1 MGNNL
6 EVLNEWNES
15 LNSYKKLTF
24 EEAKQ
29 MYISANNSNNKIE
42 IINEIIMGTLYVVA
56 NFMAKNGFI
65 YLNSPSYD
73 MNDVISVCNEIWIKM
88 INAGKILNVISFN
101 DMFDGDFF
109 NNLNDNLGIEKIVIP
124 DNTVLN
130 ADIFIDLLMYYIKL
144 KETNTF
150 ITDSMII
157 EYMENNNRYDSI
169 LIKLYFFGNNLDFIN
184 LFEAIIKSFEL
195 DNNDLNITKTKLDK
209 IKYILISNGLE
220 YLRYD
225 INKIYVTDTTELYI
239 DDYCKKQV
247 LEIVLNSD
255 IGDTR
260 KEILI
265 QRYGL
270 LDGRRRTLEEVARYF
285 GVTRAC
291 IREKEAKALRLL
303 RHPSRSKKLKALM

>member
-6 EVLNEWNES
+6 EVLNEWNET

-29 MYISANNSNNKIE
+29 MYIRANNSNNKIE

-56 NFMAKNGFI
+56 NFIAKNGFI

-88 INAGKILNVISFN
+88 INAGKILNVCSFN

-109 NNLNDNLGIEKIVIP
+109 NKLNDNLGVEKIVIP

-144 KETNTF
+144 KEHNSF

-169 LIKLYFFGNNLDFIN
+169 LIKLYFFGNKLDFIN

-195 DNNDLNITKTKLDK
+195 DDGNLNIAKTKLDK

-270 LDGRRRTLEEVARYF
+270 LDGRRRTLEEVASYF

>member
-24 EEAKQ
+24 EDAKQ

-56 NFMAKNGFI
+56 NFIAKNGFI

-88 INAGKILNVISFN
+88 INAGKILNVCSFN

-109 NNLNDNLGIEKIVIP
+109 NKLNDNLGVEKIVIP

-144 KETNTF
+144 KEHNSF

-169 LIKLYFFGNNLDFIN
+169 LIKLYFFGNKLDFIN
-184 LFEAIIKSFEL
+184 FFEAIIKSFEL

-270 LDGRRRTLEEVARYF
+270 LDGRRRTLEEIARYF